1 MDGRYPAVIAER
13 FAPLIAAGDLA
24 AIKHNVDFLG
34 VNYYA
39 PAYIAD
45 APGSLFGA
53 WFGAVPPGTRFTAMN
68 WPIDAGRA
76 LRTAHDLNSRY
87 RDLDLYITENG
98 ACFDDTVAADGSVND
113 ADRVAFLRDHIAAAS
128 RAVAAGARLRG
139 YFVWSLLDNFEWAE
153 GYSRRFGVVRVDFAT
168 QKRTPKASYAY
179 LAGIMH
185 QG

>member
-1 MDGRYPAVIAER
+1 MDGKYPALIAER

-24 AIKHNVDFLG
+24 TIKHKVDFLG

-53 WFGAVPPGTRFTAMN
+53 WFGAVPAGTRFTAMN
-68 WPIDAGRA
+68 WPIVPDG
-76 LRTAHDLNSRY
+76 LYELLMTLNSRY
-87 RDLDLYITENG
+87 PDLDLYITENG

-168 QKRTPKASYAY
+168 QKRTPKTSYAY
-179 LAGIMH
+179 LVDTMRRS
-185 QG
+185 